1 MQIAVAGWVATTCIV
16 VVVVVVGVG
25 VDGVVWKRV
34 GDA

>member
-1 MQIAVAGWVATTCIV
+1 MQTAVAGWVATTCIV

-25 VDGVVWKRV
+25 GVVWKRV